1 MYMRT
6 NQLHKF
12 YKMELVYLLFT
23 FALVTKQISGIVPYS
38 DADVE
43 RKIFLLEQKVA
54 QLETR
59 SKIPGNSYYEK
70 FICLFF

>member
-1 MYMRT
+1 MRT
-6 NQLHKF
+6 NLLHKF
-12 YKMELVYLLFT
+12 YKMELVYVLLT
-23 FALVTKQISGIVPYS
+23 FVLVTRQISGIVPYS

-59 SKIPGNSYYEK
+59 SKVQGNIYYEN